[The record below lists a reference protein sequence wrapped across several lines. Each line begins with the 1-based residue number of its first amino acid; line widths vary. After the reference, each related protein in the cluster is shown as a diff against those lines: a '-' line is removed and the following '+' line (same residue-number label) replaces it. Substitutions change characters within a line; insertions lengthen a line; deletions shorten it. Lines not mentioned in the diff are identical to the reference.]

1 MANILYFDCFSGISG
16 DMTLGAL
23 LDLGIDQRELFGQL
37 DSLGVD
43 GYELKTTK
51 KQISGITGTD
61 FNVIINKTKT
71 HHHRHL
77 ADIETIIDKG
87 KIDNEA
93 KDLAKQIFEVIA
105 RSEAKIHGKSIKE
118 IHFHEVGAVDSIVD
132 IVGAAICI
140 SLLKPDKIL
149 SSPLH
154 LGSGTITCAHGVLP
168 VPAPATADILKGVPV
183 YSNGVKG
190 ELVTPTGAAIIKSI
204 VSDFGP
210 LPAMTIEKTG
220 YGTGKMQL
228 ETPNLLRV
236 FWGKASIGAGE
247 ELVLLETNIDD
258 MNPEIYSY
266 LLPLLL
272 EKGAMDAYLTNIIM
286 KKGRPGVILS
296 VLCESANIKSLEE
309 LIYTETSTLGI
320 RHIKLKRSCLDRV
333 QSTIQSEIG
342 PVTVKSAYKEGK
354 HLKSAPEYEEC
365 RKLAQ
370 KKGLPL
376 KTVYELITSSQ
387 AFKDLQNGK

>member
-1 MANILYFDCFSGISG
+1 
-16 DMTLGAL
+16 MTLGAL
-23 LDLGIDQRELFGQL
+23 LDLGVDQKELFSQL

-43 GYELKTTK
+43 GYELKAAK
-51 KQISGITGTD
+51 KQINGITGTD
-61 FNVIINKTKT
+61 FNVIINKTQP

-77 ADIETIIDKG
+77 NDIESIIDKG
-87 KIDNEA
+87 KIDGEA
-93 KDLAKQIFEVIA
+93 KKLAKHIFEVIA
-105 RSEAKIHGKSIKE
+105 RSEAKIHGKSIRE
-118 IHFHEVGAVDSIVD
+118 IHFHEVGAIDSIVD

-140 SLLKPDKIL
+140 SLIKPDKIL

-154 LGSGTITCAHGVLP
+154 LGSGTISCAHGIMP

-210 LPAMTIEKTG
+210 LPAMTLDKTG
-220 YGTGKMQL
+220 YGAGKKQL
-228 ETPNLLRV
+228 DRPNLLRV
-236 FWGKASIGAGE
+236 FWGKDSEGTGE

-296 VLCESANIKSLEE
+296 VLCEPGTSKHLEE
-309 LIYTETSTLGI
+309 LIFTETSTLGI
-320 RHIKLKRSCLDRV
+320 RQLKLKRSCLDRV
-333 QSTIQSEIG
+333 QSTIQSDMG
-342 PVTVKSAYKEGK
+342 PVIVKLAYKGGK
-354 HLKSAPEYEEC
+354 LLKLAPEYEEC

-376 KTVYELITSSQ
+376 KTVYESITSSQ
-387 AFKDLQNGK
+387 EYKDLQNNE